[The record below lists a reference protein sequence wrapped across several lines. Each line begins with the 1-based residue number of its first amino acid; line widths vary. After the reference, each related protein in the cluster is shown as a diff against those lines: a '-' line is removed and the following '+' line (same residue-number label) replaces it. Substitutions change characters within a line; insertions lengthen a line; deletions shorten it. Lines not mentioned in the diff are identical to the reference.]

1 MDLICALYH
10 LRFMALRRRH
20 VQTVCLNPKA
30 RPRHESIDVKLYT
43 ERRKESYVDFFEV
56 ARKIR
61 FDSLSVSFIFS
72 KDCNIHSRLFWRAI
86 MFLRTPL
93 LNLPG
98 GGVDEH

>member
-1 MDLICALYH
+1 
-10 LRFMALRRRH
+10 MALRRRH

-61 FDSLSVSFIFS
+61 FDSLSVSFIFFQG
-72 KDCNIHSRLFWRAI
+72 LQY
-86 MFLRTPL
+86 T
-93 LNLPG
+93 
-98 GGVDEH
+98 